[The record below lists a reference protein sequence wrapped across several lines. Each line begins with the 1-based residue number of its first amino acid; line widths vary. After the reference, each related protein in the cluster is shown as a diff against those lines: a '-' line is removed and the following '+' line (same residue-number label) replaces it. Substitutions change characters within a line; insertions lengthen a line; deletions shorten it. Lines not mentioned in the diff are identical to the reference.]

1 MTENSGLLQV
11 PEKFG
16 AIFTP
21 NSDTHRRK
29 TFYVRYGGRASAK
42 SHNFATAAI
51 LRALY
56 APERI
61 LCVREIMNTLNDSVY
76 RLLCDKIKAMG
87 LDNYFDIKL
96 SEIRVPH
103 NGSLFLFK
111 GLGNNVE
118 ETVKSVEAITITY
131 IEEGQAVTDHSLDVL
146 LPSVLRTENSE
157 IWIAFNTGTVDDPV
171 YRRFVTHADPSFMDV
186 ELVNYYDN
194 PFLPERTLQLI
205 EADKKRD
212 YDSFRNIWLGEP
224 KVTKDGGVFIP
235 EKISIEPAAPSGL
248 ILVRAWDLA
257 SSAVVEKKNGT
268 FTDPDYTVGALMGL
282 DQSTGLY
289 YILDIVRL
297 RGTPDVVE
305 AAIVNTAALDG
316 TGVEVSIAQDPGQA
330 GLSQVQYYAKKL
342 AGYKFHSST
351 ETGSKLTRAEPLA
364 SQVNVGNVR
373 MASAPSW
380 NTTLINELRSFNGSK
395 NGDHDDQVDA
405 LSRAFSR
412 LAQPRYLQKI
422 RIF

>member
-1 MTENSGLLQV
+1 MSENSGLLQV

-29 TFYVRYGGRASAK
+29 TFYIRYGGRASAK

-61 LCVREIMNTLNDSVY
+61 LCARETQKTLSDSVH
-76 RLLCDKIKAMG
+76 RLLTDKIKALG
-87 LDNYFDIKL
+87 VDKHFVVTDN
-96 SEIRVPH
+96 EIRVPH
-103 NGSLFLFK
+103 NGSTFMFK
-111 GLGNNVE
+111 GLGVNVD

-131 IEEGQAVTDHSLDVL
+131 IEEGQSITDHSLDVL

-171 YRRFVTHADPSFMDV
+171 YRRFVANADPEYMDV

-194 PFLPERTLQLI
+194 PFLPARTMQLI

-224 KVTKDGGVFIP
+224 KTAKDGGVFTP
-235 EKISIEPAAPSGL
+235 EKIAIEPAAPSGL

-282 DQSTGLY
+282 DQATGLY

-351 ETGSKLTRAEPLA
+351 ETGSKLTRAEPFA
-364 SQVNVGNVR
+364 SQVNVSTVR
-373 MASAPSW
+373 MVAAPW
-380 NTTLINELRSFNGSK
+380 NAPLINEMRSFNGEK
-395 NGDHDDQVDA
+395 NGAHDDQVDA

-412 LAQPRYLQKI
+412 LAQPRYMQKV